1 MLGLRVERGYF
12 KRGSELVAGVDE
24 VGRGPWAGPVVAA
37 AVVIGPDFRRVA
49 SLRGVNDSK
58 QLTAR
63 RREELAAAIVC
74 LLPFAVGAASA
85 REIDRFNIL
94 GATVIA
100 MRRALAR
107 LPVEVDTVIVDGRP
121 VPALGRTHDAL
132 VDGDCK
138 CFAIACASIVAKT
151 VRDRLMRQLGARYPA
166 YGWEHNAGYGS
177 KDHQRALQAA
187 GMTPHH
193 RRSFMPVSQP
203 GLFDALCAGS

>member
-1 MLGLRVERGYF
+1 MLGLTVERSYF
-12 KRGSELVAGVDE
+12 KRGVELLAGVDE

-37 AVVIGPDFRRVA
+37 AVVIGPDFRRAA
-49 SLRGVNDSK
+49 SLRGVTDSK

-74 LLPFAVGAASA
+74 LLPYAVGAASA
-85 REIDRFNIL
+85 REIDRFNVL

-121 VPALGRTHDAL
+121 VPTLGRAHDAL

-151 VRDRLMRQLGARYPA
+151 VRDRLMRLLAVRYPA

-177 KDHQRALQAA
+177 KDHRRALAA
-187 GMTPHH
+187 EGMTPHH
-193 RRSFMPVSQP
+193 RRSFVPVAQP
-203 GLFDALCAGS
+203 GLFDALAER